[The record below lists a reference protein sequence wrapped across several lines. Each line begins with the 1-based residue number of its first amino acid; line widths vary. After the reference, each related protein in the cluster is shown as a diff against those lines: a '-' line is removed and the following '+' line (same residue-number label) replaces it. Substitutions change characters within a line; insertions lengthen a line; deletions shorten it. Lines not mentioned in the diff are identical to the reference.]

1 MNCPGCSAPLPAS
14 ELVCRYCGS
23 RLDVDLQGWAQAE
36 VTGSWADRHC
46 PDCRCPLDAVR
57 LEPAVTAGSAAT
69 RDAGSVSLGR
79 CPTCLGMFLGT
90 GGIETLLSS
99 GVGPVW
105 EVNRPLLD
113 ALGEAPRTAA
123 SPSPVR
129 YRPCPCC
136 GELMNRNLYG
146 KRSGVI
152 VDRCAVH
159 GFWLDAGELRQLLE
173 WSRAGGQLH
182 TQERLEQEQREQERR
197 QRREDLESEERRRQ
211 LEDDGPRQPLLD
223 LIVKGLDLRLW

>member
-1 MNCPGCSAPLPAS
+1 MNCPGCSAPLPAG
-14 ELVCRYCGS
+14 ELVCRYCGG

-36 VTGSWADRHC
+36 VTGRWADRLC
-46 PDCRCPLDAVR
+46 PDCRRPLDAVQ
-57 LEPAVTAGSAAT
+57 LESSSAGV
-69 RDAGSVSLGR
+69 SVGR
-79 CPTCLGMFLGT
+79 CPDCLGLFLGT

-123 SPSPVR
+123 SPPPVR

-136 GELMNRNLYG
+136 GELMNRSLYG
-146 KRSGVI
+146 RRSGVI
-152 VDRCAVH
+152 VDRCTAH
-159 GFWLDAGELRQLLE
+159 GLWLDAGELRQLLE

-182 TQERLEQEQREQERR
+182 TQQRLEQDEREQERR
-197 QRREDLESEERRRQ
+197 ERREALEREESRRQ
-211 LEDDGPRQPLLD
+211 LQDDGPRQPLLD
-223 LIVKGLDLRLW
+223 LIVNGLDLRLW